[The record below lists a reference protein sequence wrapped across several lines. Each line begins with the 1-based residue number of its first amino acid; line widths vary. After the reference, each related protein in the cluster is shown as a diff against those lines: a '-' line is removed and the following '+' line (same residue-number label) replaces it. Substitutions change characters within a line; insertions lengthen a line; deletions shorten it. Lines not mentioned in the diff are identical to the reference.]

1 MISDLGGIK
10 RGPVPPNSFIFSVLS
25 FGNNEWKLIG
35 LPGTDEAMLSYS
47 ILILYS
53 AAKISLLTCC
63 SFQISMPTNIQLVS
77 QQSLESRLLK
87 YFVHVATGMTG
98 SISLL
103 HVTALR
109 SRRR

>member
-25 FGNNEWKLIG
+25 FGNNEWKLID

-63 SFQISMPTNIQLVS
+63 SFQISMPINSTC
-77 QQSLESRLLK
+77 ESAK
-87 YFVHVATGMTG
+87 
-98 SISLL
+98 S
-103 HVTALR
+103 
-109 SRRR
+109 